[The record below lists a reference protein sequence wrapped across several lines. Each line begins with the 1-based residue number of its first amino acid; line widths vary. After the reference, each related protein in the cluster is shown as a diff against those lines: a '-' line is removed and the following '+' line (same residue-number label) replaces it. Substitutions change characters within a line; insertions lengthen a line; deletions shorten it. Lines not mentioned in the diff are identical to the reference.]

1 VKRELLKDFFVG
13 VSMYNTYDNRPPNPT
28 ADTND
33 VGVVMSIG
41 WSY

>member
-1 VKRELLKDFFVG
+1 L
-13 VSMYNTYDNRPPNPT
+13 YNSYDSRPPNPE
-28 ADTND
+28 ANTND